1 MATRKQ
7 QPQAIE
13 VATPIQVGDV
23 APELPP
29 PAVTTN
35 TANSAKEAMEK
46 QPGYHGNFPED
57 DQKVFDTAT
66 EEFNEHVKSLVRLFF
81 EHETAELQQR
91 IVDLELLTADLLS
104 RLHHGNQQIDIPQQT
119 VEAPSYTSEFPEYV
133 QEHQGGQGAPWYS
146 GD

>member
-1 MATRKQ
+1 MARPKA
-7 QPQAIE
+7 QPQAVE

-23 APELPP
+23 QPELPP

-35 TANSAKEAMEK
+35 TANV
-46 QPGYHGNFPED
+46 PTPED

-119 VEAPSYTSEFPEYV
+119 VEAPSYTSEFPEYR
-133 QEHQGGQGAPWYS
+133 QEQQAGEGAPWYK
-146 GD
+146 G